1 MKLNN
6 VLTLL
11 ISLSTTQVQAGQI
24 PSPDGVLGGVRTS
37 NSSDKFSTSRILV
50 ANAGSAASIQRDP
63 NHLRGVVEN
72 SGICGQ

>member
-11 ISLSTTQVQAGQI
+11 ISLSTAQVQAGQI
-24 PSPDGVLGGVRTS
+24 PSPDGVLGGVSTS
-37 NSSDKFSTSRILV
+37 TSEKISTSRILV